1 MHIIRHLEDPKV
13 KLKLATN
20 VSKLRKEI
28 EKLNLSQV
36 ADLRLYAKDK
46 YERAANFSTK
56 ASIITITIVP
66 VFLFLNSYFNSYFN
80 YGLGLLSKK
89 YNINNLKPLE
99 NSNELQKDFDN
110 ISEHIID
117 TYVYIALGILLC
129 VFIALFIRRINVS
142 NTNKNFNLIDEIYEK
157 KLKREEK
164 FQEDYKQLRKMRA
177 MNWRII
183 SCVHFSDR
191 LEILM
196 KCPNRLEAEFFMI
209 YELDHIKEV
218 EVILGISEEL

>member
-1 MHIIRHLEDPKV
+1 MDTIRSLLDSKI
-13 KLKLATN
+13 KLKVSIN
-20 VSKLRKEI
+20 VFKLRKEI
-28 EKLNLSQV
+28 ENLSFTQV
-36 ADLRLYAKDK
+36 ADLRIYAKDK

-80 YGLGLLSKK
+80 YGLRLLSEK
-89 YNINNLKPLE
+89 YNTNDLKPLE

-142 NTNKNFNLIDEIYEK
+142 NTNKIFNLIDEIYEK

-177 MNWRII
+177 LNWRII

-191 LEILM
+191 LEVLM
-196 KCPNRLEAEFFMI
+196 KSQIE
-209 YELDHIKEV
+209 
-218 EVILGISEEL
+218 

>member
-1 MHIIRHLEDPKV
+1 MEDPKV

-20 VSKLRKEI
+20 VSNLRKEI

-80 YGLGLLSKK
+80 YGLGLLSEK
-89 YNINNLKPLE
+89 YNISDLKPLE

-191 LEILM
+191 LEVLM
-196 KCPNRLEAEFFMI
+196 KCPNRIEAEFFMF

>member
-1 MHIIRHLEDPKV
+1 MEDPKV

-20 VSKLRKEI
+20 VSNLRKEI

-89 YNINNLKPLE
+89 YNISDLKPLE

-196 KCPNRLEAEFFMI
+196 KCPNRIEAEFFMF

>member
-1 MHIIRHLEDPKV
+1 M
-13 KLKLATN
+13 KLATN
-20 VSKLRKEI
+20 VSNLRKEI

-80 YGLGLLSKK
+80 YGLGLLSEK
-89 YNINNLKPLE
+89 YNISDLKPLE

-191 LEILM
+191 LEVLM
-196 KCPNRLEAEFFMI
+196 KCPNRIEAEFFMF

>member
-1 MHIIRHLEDPKV
+1 MDTIRSLLDSKI
-13 KLKLATN
+13 KLKVSIN
-20 VSKLRKEI
+20 VFKLRKEI
-28 EKLNLSQV
+28 ENLSFTQV
-36 ADLRLYAKDK
+36 ADLRIYAKDK

-80 YGLGLLSKK
+80 YGLRLLSEK
-89 YNINNLKPLE
+89 YNTNDLKPLE

-142 NTNKNFNLIDEIYEK
+142 NTNKIFNLIDEIYEK

-177 MNWRII
+177 LNWRII

-191 LEILM
+191 LEVLM
-196 KCPNRLEAEFFMI
+196 KSPNRIEAEFFMF

>member
-1 MHIIRHLEDPKV
+1 M
-13 KLKLATN
+13 
-20 VSKLRKEI
+20 
-28 EKLNLSQV
+28 
-36 ADLRLYAKDK
+36 
-46 YERAANFSTK
+46 
-56 ASIITITIVP
+56 P

-80 YGLGLLSKK
+80 YGLGLLFKK
-89 YNINNLKPLE
+89 YNIIDLKPLE

-196 KCPNRLEAEFFMI
+196 KCPNRLEAEFFMF